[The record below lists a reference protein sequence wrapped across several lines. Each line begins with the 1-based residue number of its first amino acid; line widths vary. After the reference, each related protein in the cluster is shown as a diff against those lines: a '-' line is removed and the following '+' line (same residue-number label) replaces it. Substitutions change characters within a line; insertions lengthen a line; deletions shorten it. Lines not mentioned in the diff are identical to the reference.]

1 MCKLAHTPHTKAI
14 VQECGHIW
22 YKGSATGMSVW
33 ITIQHCVSQSN
44 TGYHNPTLLPPHP
57 SSRPFRGNKEQRD
70 FKKILS
76 SAVAFLLN
84 MFLCQHYHMFFV
96 CQYIDSVLFTN
107 KNAQS
112 ALSGKCIHQ
121 KKGKNC
127 NLHCHDWEYS
137 WIRCHENGWRKR
149 QAGNETISGFVAYI
163 AFQAF
168 ESASACEFFAS
179 MASLLINIKMTL
191 TTRNEKSRQ
200 S

>member
-1 MCKLAHTPHTKAI
+1 
-14 VQECGHIW
+14 
-22 YKGSATGMSVW
+22 
-33 ITIQHCVSQSN
+33 
-44 TGYHNPTLLPPHP
+44 
-57 SSRPFRGNKEQRD
+57 
-70 FKKILS
+70 
-76 SAVAFLLN
+76 
-84 MFLCQHYHMFFV
+84 MFFV

-149 QAGNETISGFVAYI
+149 QAGNETISGFVASI

-168 ESASACEFFAS
+168 ESASACEFFLPPWLAFLS
-179 MASLLINIKMTL
+179 ISRWHWPREMRKVARARFGEKYISAPNRGWVQSRNFLFWCSWGPPTTKRSGVDPLGPTGAHLEL
-191 TTRNEKSRQ
+191 T
-200 S
+200 